1 MNRNII
7 TAFLLS
13 VSLSGTAQAD
23 GIAAVSPVSFIHPV
37 VEKQTVVKR
46 KAAIKLYPNPSTNG
60 TVQVMSNMQ
69 GKLHFYVFD
78 AEGTLLHQAVIR
90 GKEKHTI
97 KNLKKG
103 IYLYDAFYNDEG
115 IEHGKLIVK

>member
-1 MNRNII
+1 
-7 TAFLLS
+7 
-13 VSLSGTAQAD
+13 
-23 GIAAVSPVSFIHPV
+23 
-37 VEKQTVVKR
+37 
-46 KAAIKLYPNPSTNG
+46 
-60 TVQVMSNMQ
+60 MQ